1 MIYKAAQIDKYLK
14 KPEANIKAFLV
25 YGANEGLVAEYVRK
39 LIMTVSSDL
48 YDPFCVVY
56 LNGSDVNSDIGLLS
70 SEYNSRSLM
79 GGRRVI
85 VVRDADNNLT
95 KQVKALFENS
105 ASDTLVIIYS
115 ASLNKKSSLVV
126 WADAAEDVASIACY
140 EDRDE
145 DIFGAARAKFIENSI
160 TISND
165 ALQLLCARLSN
176 DRKSSVGEIEKLIT
190 YLGDRRNATIDDIK
204 AVVSDQSSSNTDDV
218 CYYTAGGNS
227 EKSQKALQR
236 LLNEGE
242 EAVTIVRAIA
252 NHFNRLITC
261 LSYVEKGETP
271 DKAVDKLVPR
281 LMFYRISAFKRQL
294 ALWPKERLFSVME
307 LLYKCERD
315 CKTTNYPSHEILS
328 YCLMQ
333 ISSAAAKLS
342 KSV

>member
-1 MIYKAAQIDKYLK
+1 MIYKAAQIEKYLK
-14 KPEANIKAFLV
+14 KPEPGIKAFLV
-25 YGANEGLVAEYVRK
+25 YGSNEGLIAEYVRK
-39 LIMTVSSDL
+39 LVLTVSADL

-56 LNGSDVNSDIGLLS
+56 LNGSDVNSDAGLLS

-85 VVRDADNNLT
+85 IVRDADNNLT

-105 ASDTLVIIYS
+105 VSDTLVVIYS
-115 ASLNKKSSLVV
+115 SSLNKKSSLVV
-126 WADAAEDVASIACY
+126 WADAAEDAASVACY

-145 DIFGAARAKFIENSI
+145 DIFSAARAKFIENSI
-160 TISND
+160 TIGNE

-176 DRKSSVGEIEKLIT
+176 DRKSTVGEIEKLIT
-190 YLGDRRNATIDDIK
+190 YIGDRRNVTIDDIK

-242 EAVTIVRAIA
+242 EPVTIIRALS

-261 LSYVEKGETP
+261 QSYMEKGETP

-281 LMFYRISAFKRQL
+281 LMFYRVSSFKRQL
-294 ALWPKERLFSVME
+294 AIWPKDRLFSVME

-333 ISSAAAKLS
+333 VSSAAAKLS
-342 KSV
+342 KNA

>member
-1 MIYKAAQIDKYLK
+1 
-14 KPEANIKAFLV
+14 
-25 YGANEGLVAEYVRK
+25 
-39 LIMTVSSDL
+39 
-48 YDPFCVVY
+48 
-56 LNGSDVNSDIGLLS
+56 
-70 SEYNSRSLM
+70 M

-85 VVRDADNNLT
+85 IVRDADNNLM

-105 ASDTLVIIYS
+105 VSDTLVVIYS
-115 ASLNKKSSLVV
+115 SSLNKKSSLVV
-126 WADAAEDVASIACY
+126 WADAAEDAASVACY

-145 DIFGAARAKFIENSI
+145 DIFSAARAKFIENSI
-160 TISND
+160 TIGNE

-176 DRKSSVGEIEKLIT
+176 DRKSTVGEIEKLIT
-190 YLGDRRNATIDDIK
+190 YIGDRRNVTIDDIK

-242 EAVTIVRAIA
+242 EPVTIIRALS

-261 LSYVEKGETP
+261 QSYMEKGETP

-281 LMFYRISAFKRQL
+281 LMFYRVSSFKRQL
-294 ALWPKERLFSVME
+294 AIWPKDRLFSVME

-333 ISSAAAKLS
+333 VSSAAAKLS
-342 KSV
+342 KNA